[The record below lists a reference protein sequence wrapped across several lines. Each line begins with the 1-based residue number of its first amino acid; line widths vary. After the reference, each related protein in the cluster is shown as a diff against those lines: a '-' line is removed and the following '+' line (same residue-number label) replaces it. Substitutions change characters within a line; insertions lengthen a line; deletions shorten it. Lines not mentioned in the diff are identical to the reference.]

1 LSLSTFRGEDV
12 FCRLA
17 YSDTLII
24 IRGLLILVVAILLG
38 LSATEQQLNTL
49 TERQE
54 IGQIFDMNRNNE
66 GVYSLEIVGSN
77 YNISAVFAVAEIVNQ
92 DKSVNIIT
100 PFHSLIISK
109 YIYLDCKKE
118 LAWLAL
124 EVGYLEQYIKVSWER
139 INVYFRRLR

>member
-1 LSLSTFRGEDV
+1 M

-54 IGQIFDMNRNNE
+54 IGQIFDMNRSSE
-66 GVYSLEIVGSN
+66 GVYSFELIGSS
-77 YNISAVFAVAEIVNQ
+77 YNISAVYAVAEIANQ
-92 DKSVNIIT
+92 DKNISIIT
-100 PFHSLIISK
+100 PFYTLIIPK
-109 YIYLDCKKE
+109 YIYIDGRKE

-124 EVGYLEQYIKVSWER
+124 EIGYLEQYIEKCR
-139 INVYFRRLR
+139 GNINVYLQHFR

>member
-1 LSLSTFRGEDV
+1 V

-24 IRGLLILVVAILLG
+24 FRGLLILVIAILLG

-54 IGQIFDMNRNNE
+54 VGQIFDMNRNNE
-66 GVYSLEIVGSN
+66 GVYSLEVVGSN
-77 YNISAVFAVAEIVNQ
+77 YNISAMYVVAEIANQ
-92 DKSVNIIT
+92 DKSISIIT
-100 PFHSLIISK
+100 PFHTLIISK
-109 YIYLDCKKE
+109 YIYLDCQKE

-124 EVGYLEQYIKVSWER
+124 EVGCSEQYIKEGWEK
-139 INVYFRRLR
+139 INVYFRWFR

>member
-1 LSLSTFRGEDV
+1 V

-24 IRGLLILVVAILLG
+24 IRGLLILVIAILLG

-66 GVYSLEIVGSN
+66 GVYSFEVVGSS
-77 YNISAVFAVAEIVNQ
+77 YNISAVYVVAEIANQ
-92 DKSVNIIT
+92 DKSFSIIT
-100 PFHSLIISK
+100 PFHTLVFPK
-109 YIYLDCKKE
+109 YIYIDGRKE

-124 EVGYLEQYIKVSWER
+124 EIGYLEQYIKEGSEK
-139 INVYFRRLR
+139 ISVYLRHFR